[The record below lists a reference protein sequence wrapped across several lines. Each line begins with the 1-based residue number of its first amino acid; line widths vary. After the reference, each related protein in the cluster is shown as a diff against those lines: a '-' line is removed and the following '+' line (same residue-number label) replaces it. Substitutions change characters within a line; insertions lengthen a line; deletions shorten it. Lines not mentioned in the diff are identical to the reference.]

1 MSSSLPSQL
10 ADVAPL
16 TIHHNDHPVGL
27 LIADNQPADGFDKR
41 QSYRFTALDR
51 HFILLDGSRF
61 PTANHVYAA
70 IARLS
75 RFVDRPL
82 AANEA

>member
-1 MSSSLPSQL
+1 MSSTPFAQQI
-10 ADVAPL
+10 DVAQV
-16 TIHHNDHPVGL
+16 TIQHNDHAVGL
-27 LIADNQPADGFDKR
+27 LIADSATSDGAGKR

-61 PTANHVYAA
+61 PTPYRAHAA
-70 IARLS
+70 VARLS
-75 RFVDRPL
+75 QFLDRPL